1 MKAGLLAV
9 AINISSLIQVAIKE
23 NHEVEYIINNE
34 NSLVTESL
42 KDKITLTKINVF
54 NLINKVNL
62 ALKKYKYI
70 NSIFKVFIIL
80 NPIIFIFNI
89 LQFVN
94 LLRKRKVDLVIS
106 CNGGYPGGESC
117 LSLILA
123 SKLLNIKNILLVA
136 SMPQKEKNLHTHMKY
151 YLIYLL
157 IKALHCLLRALDPK
171 LVACKILGE
180 FLVKDLKFC
189 TML

>member
-9 AINISSLIQVAIKE
+9 VTNISSLIQVAIKE

-62 ALKKYKYI
+62 ALKEYKYI

-94 LLRKRKVDLVIS
+94 LLEK
-106 CNGGYPGGESC
+106 ESRF
-117 LSLILA
+117 SYF
-123 SKLLNIKNILLVA
+123 
-136 SMPQKEKNLHTHMKY
+136 M
-151 YLIYLL
+151 
-157 IKALHCLLRALDPK
+157 
-171 LVACKILGE
+171 
-180 FLVKDLKFC
+180 
-189 TML
+189 